1 MIPHPPSVLAPTA
14 DSDDT
19 PHDTGQ
25 KNGRR
30 DLNNQIHR
38 VILGSR

>member
-1 MIPHPPSVLAPTA
+1 MIPHPAHVFAPTA
-14 DSDDT
+14 DGGDT
-19 PHDTGQ
+19 PHDNGQ

-38 VILGSR
+38 VILGSP